1 MRVIETTKR
10 TIEVPD
16 SYAEVPRFAKMLAGE
31 EADDLDL
38 MMRAIE
44 EADRRHPDTDVC
56 TFGDVRAAYVL
67 GVIVGASC
75 LVIDSPSFYDTDKL
89 CADAYLFGVHDARQL
104 VEELER
110 EDKEEE

>member
-1 MRVIETTKR
+1 
-10 TIEVPD
+10 
-16 SYAEVPRFAKMLAGE
+16 MLAGE